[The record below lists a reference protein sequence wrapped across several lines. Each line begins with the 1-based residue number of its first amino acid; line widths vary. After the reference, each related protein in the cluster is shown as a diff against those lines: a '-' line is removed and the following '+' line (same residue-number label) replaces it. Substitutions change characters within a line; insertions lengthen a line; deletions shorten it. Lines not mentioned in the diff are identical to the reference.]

1 MLKRAKQTAQD
12 EKISFGQGSIY
23 VDIRKRKKIHHVQH
37 MRKFATMARLLRE
50 FVWWRLKLENNFT
63 HLKAR
68 EIIWF
73 LTKRKSLIL
82 QLHHMIS

>member
-1 MLKRAKQTAQD
+1 MLKRTKPTAQD

-23 VDIRKRKKIHHVQH
+23 VQR

-50 FVWWRLKLENNFT
+50 FVWVIKWWRVKLENNFT
-63 HLKAR
+63 RLKAR

-73 LTKRKSLIL
+73 WTKRKSLIL
-82 QLHHMIS
+82 QVHRMIS